1 MKKIELTT
9 AIADLDATAGTLDTI
24 ETAWENAPEDTAL
37 EAAWTASYDA
47 HHAAWR
53 KVVSLLRD
61 FSGGLL
67 DEHTLRIMFAKKRP
81 ELDALIARWA
91 D

>member
-1 MKKIELTT
+1 MNKIELTT
-9 AIADLDATAGTLDTI
+9 AIAALDSTEAALDAID
-24 ETAWENAPEDTAL
+24 TAWENAPEDTDL
-37 EAAWTASYDA
+37 EAAWAAAYEA

-61 FSGGLL
+61 FSGGAL
-67 DEHTLRIMFAKKRP
+67 DEHTIRIMFAKKRAD
-81 ELDALIARWA
+81 LDALIVRWA

>member
-1 MKKIELTT
+1 MNKIELTT
-9 AIADLDATAGTLDTI
+9 AITDLDSTGAALDTI

-37 EAAWTASYDA
+37 EAAWTAAYDA

>member
-1 MKKIELTT
+1 MNKIELTT
-9 AIADLDATAGTLDTI
+9 AIAALDSTEAALDVI

-37 EAAWTASYDA
+37 EADWTTAYEA
-47 HHAAWR
+47 HHAAWQ

-61 FSGGLL
+61 FSGGIL
-67 DEHTLRIMFAKKRP
+67 DEHTIRIMFAKKRP

>member
-1 MKKIELTT
+1 MNKIELTA
-9 AIADLDATAGTLDTI
+9 AITDLDSTGAALDTI
-24 ETAWENAPEDTAL
+24 ETAWENAPEDAAL
-37 EAAWTASYDA
+37 EAAWTAAYDA

>member
-9 AIADLDATAGTLDTI
+9 AIADLDTTASAMDTI

-37 EAAWTASYDA
+37 ESAWTAAYDA

>member
-1 MKKIELTT
+1 MNKIELTT
-9 AIADLDATAGTLDTI
+9 AIAALDSTEAALDAID
-24 ETAWENAPEDTAL
+24 TAWESAPEDTAL
-37 EAAWTASYDA
+37 EAAWAAAYEA

-67 DEHTLRIMFAKKRP
+67 DERTIRIMFAKKRAD
-81 ELDALIARWA
+81 LDAMIARWA

>member
-1 MKKIELTT
+1 MNKIELTT
-9 AIADLDATAGTLDTI
+9 AIADMDRTGAALDAI
-24 ETAWENAPEDTAL
+24 ETAWETAPEDTTL
-37 EAAWTASYDA
+37 EAAWIAAYNA

-61 FSGGLL
+61 FSGGIL
-67 DEHTLRIMFAKKRP
+67 DERTIRIMFAKKRP

>member
-1 MKKIELTT
+1 MNKIELTT
-9 AIADLDATAGTLDTI
+9 AITDLDSTASALDTI

-37 EAAWTASYDA
+37 ESAWTAAYDA
-47 HHAAWR
+47 RHAAWR
-53 KVVSLLRD
+53 KVVSLLRA

>member
-1 MKKIELTT
+1 MNKIELTI
-9 AIADLDATAGTLDTI
+9 AITDLDSTGAALDTI
-24 ETAWENAPEDTAL
+24 ETAWENAPENTTL
-37 EAAWTASYDA
+37 EAAWAAAYEA

-53 KVVSLLRD
+53 KVVALLRD

>member
-24 ETAWENAPEDTAL
+24 ETAWENAPEDTAM
-37 EAAWTASYDA
+37 EAAWTAAYDA

-61 FSGGLL
+61 FSGGRL

>member
-1 MKKIELTT
+1 MNKIELTT
-9 AIADLDATAGTLDTI
+9 AIADLDSAGAALDAI
-24 ETAWENAPEDTAL
+24 ETAWENAPENTAL
-37 EAAWTASYDA
+37 EAAWTAAYDV